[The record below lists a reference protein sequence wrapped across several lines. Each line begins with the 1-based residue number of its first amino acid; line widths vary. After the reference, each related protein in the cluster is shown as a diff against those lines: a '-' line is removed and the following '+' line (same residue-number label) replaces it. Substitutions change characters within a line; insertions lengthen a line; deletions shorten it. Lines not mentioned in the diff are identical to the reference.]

1 MPGREAPVA
10 SIIEQGGHCVLAP
23 LKLGIAGLGHV
34 GCGLIELIERQ
45 ARLRLPGEVQVTGV
59 SARSRSR
66 NRPVEIGN
74 YEWFDDAGELA
85 ASENIDAFIEL
96 MGGSDGPAKIAVEAA
111 LEAGKP
117 VVTANKALIAE
128 HGQALADLAER
139 KGVDLLF
146 EAAVAGGVPVVRAL
160 RDSLCGVEVSRV
172 SGILN
177 GTCNFLT
184 TEMLASGRSYDEV
197 LAEAQN
203 LGYAEADP
211 TLDVSGMDAAH
222 KVAILS
228 AMAFSA
234 DLDFSKVELEGVDG
248 VTLLDLR
255 LADRL
260 GYRIKLIAEGVA
272 ANGGVVCRVA
282 PMALEFG
289 HPLAQVNGSLN
300 TVRIEGEPLGAVTLT
315 GPGAGPGPT
324 ASAVVGDIAKLFNP
338 GVRSAF
344 GGAKHHLSRKFVGT
358 RKSEQAAFFLH
369 VRLSDRSG
377 ALAGVSEALAEANV
391 SIDKLLQDSADAEN
405 VSPVAIVTHP
415 CARSGIDDAVARLS
429 QLDAVVD
436 ATRVI
441 RIEAN

>member
-1 MPGREAPVA
+1 LE
-10 SIIEQGGHCVLAP
+10 P

-45 ARLRLPGEVQVTGV
+45 ARLRLPGEVQVVGV

-66 NRPVEIGN
+66 NRPVEIDG
-74 YEWFDDAGELA
+74 YEWFDDASQLA
-85 ASENIDAFIEL
+85 ANDDIDAFIEL
-96 MGGSDGPAKIAVEAA
+96 MGGSDGPAKIAVESA

-128 HGQALADLAER
+128 HGQALADLAEK
-139 KGVDLLF
+139 KGIDLLF

-160 RDSLCGVEVSRV
+160 RDSLCGVEVTRV

-184 TEMLASGRSYDEV
+184 TEMLASGRTYEDV
-197 LAEAQN
+197 LAEAQK

-222 KVAILS
+222 KVAILA

-234 DLDFSKVELEGVDG
+234 DLDFSMVELEGVDA

-272 ANGGVVCRVA
+272 SNGGVVCRVA
-282 PMALEFG
+282 PMALELG
-289 HPLAQVNGSLN
+289 HPLSQVNGSLN

-324 ASAVVGDIAKLFNP
+324 ASAVMGDIAKLFNP

-344 GGAKHHLSRKFVGT
+344 GAAPHHQKRTFIASSTG
-358 RKSEQAAFFLH
+358 EQAAFFLH
-369 VRLSDRSG
+369 VRLADRSG

-391 SIDKLLQDSADAEN
+391 SIDKLLQDSADEEH
-405 VSPVAIVTHP
+405 VSPVAIITHP
-415 CARSGIDDAVARLS
+415 CARREIDAAVARLS
-429 QLDAVVD
+429 QLDTVID

-441 RIEAN
+441 RIEPN